1 MTTSN
6 SLSARYFATGLIAS
20 LATIVYLCLPRLEE
34 NRARLVSSLGITESA
49 LVLGVLIVIIAIFA
63 ILWLRFQQIASQPL
77 IALIKQAE
85 TNRLNSGYS
94 PKSKL
99 MEVNR
104 FRYLLENRSIM
115 IEKME
120 AELEELE
127 ESNADYKTKLDTAEQ
142 KGSLAKAEI
151 AEKSKLI
158 KEMRFEQIRLE
169 EAAKRLEANLEQ
181 ERKAEV
187 GVEIEKRSDEIYH
200 QMERAV
206 EASAYKAIWFPQIF
220 QDLNTPASIIS
231 KTLENLDQNWES
243 SSFARLKSDIETLRE
258 QSDHLLEL
266 LQRLAGD
273 NPKTSKDSDERTDV
287 IAEFPKPEAS
297 ENEADG
303 EDAINN

>member
-1 MTTSN
+1 MTTTN
-6 SLSARYFATGLIAS
+6 SLSARYFATALVAS
-20 LATIVYLCLPRLEE
+20 LAAIIYLCLPGLEA
-34 NRARLVSSLGITESA
+34 NRVNLISTLGITESA
-49 LVLGVLIVIIAIFA
+49 LVLGVLILIVAIFTTLF
-63 ILWLRFQQIASQPL
+63 IRFQQIASQPL

-104 FRYLLENRSIM
+104 FRYLLENRALM
-115 IEKME
+115 IERME
-120 AELEELE
+120 SEIEELE
-127 ESNADYKTKLDTAEQ
+127 ESNKEFKTKLETAEQ
-142 KGSLAKAEI
+142 EGSLLKIEI
-151 AEKSKLI
+151 AEKSKVI

-181 ERKAEV
+181 ERKADV
-187 GVEIEKRSDEIYH
+187 GAEIEKRSDEIYN

-206 EASAYKAIWFPQIF
+206 EASAYKALWFPQIF
-220 QDLNTPASIIS
+220 QDLNTPASIIH

-243 SSFARLKSDIETLRE
+243 SSFVRLKSDIDTLRT
-258 QSDHLLEL
+258 QSDQLIEL
-266 LQRLAGD
+266 LKQLTGD
-273 NPKTSKDSDERTDV
+273 NSKATGDSDESPGV

-297 ENEADG
+297 EDEASG